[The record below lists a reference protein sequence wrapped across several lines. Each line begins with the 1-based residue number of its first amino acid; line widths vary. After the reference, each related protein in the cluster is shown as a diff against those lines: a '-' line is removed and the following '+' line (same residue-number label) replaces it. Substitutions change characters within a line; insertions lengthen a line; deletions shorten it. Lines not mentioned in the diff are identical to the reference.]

1 MLLNLLLTWM
11 TWLVTRSPAMWESV
25 EKNLTLWT
33 KIKMGL
39 SSKFKIV
46 YVPLKSILD
55 KNIVKIFMYC
65 NLQEMK
71 EMTVPAKMIPMS
83 KHFLQHYY
91 QQNEVILSEY
101 FSSFKLHVMS
111 SECRS
116 YIRRSEFS
124 FYSILCLFS
133 FCSFDW
139 FLFAQLELAAF
150 ILELLI

>member
-11 TWLVTRSPAMWESV
+11 AWLVTRSPAMWESV

-33 KIKMGL
+33 KIKIGL

-46 YVPLKSILD
+46 YVSLKSILD

-71 EMTVPAKMIPMS
+71 EITVPAKMILMS

-101 FSSFKLHVMS
+101 FSSFKLHVLS
-111 SECRS
+111 SECRF
-116 YIRRSEFS
+116 YIRRSVFS

-133 FCSFDW
+133 F
-139 FLFAQLELAAF
+139 
-150 ILELLI
+150 